1 MTMRTIHRTIA
12 FVTFGLSLAV
22 AGCGTARS
30 VDAYRSDT
38 EKLLQS
44 RGDQIKGC
52 YDAALKADRNLA
64 GTVAVSFVVEKE
76 TGAISQATID
86 AAKSTA
92 PPSLGQC
99 VLHAVD
105 GLKLDPGDRN
115 EGHATFVYEFKPTP
129 ST

>member
-1 MTMRTIHRTIA
+1 MTTLMTNRPIA
-12 FVTFGLSLAV
+12 WLTFLTLCAGV

-44 RGDQIKGC
+44 RGDQIKSC
-52 YDAALKADRNLA
+52 YDAALKTDRKVA
-64 GTVAVSFVVEKE
+64 GTVAVSFVVEKDS
-76 TGAISQATID
+76 GVISQATID
-86 AAKSTA
+86 AGKTTA
-92 PPSLGQC
+92 PSALGQC
-99 VLHAVD
+99 VVGAVT

-115 EGHATFVYEFKPTP
+115 EGRATFVYEFKP